1 MCEAL
6 SMVHE
11 VNFFHPYILMTT
23 LNKRLNVFDIK
34 KSFQI
39 TKIFSLGPLKIKYLD
54 FANRILF
61 FLQILFYLYISNYDL
76 IYTRDFSFLV
86 FLSKV
91 PKFLRPKKKV
101 IYEAHRIYYYTSN
114 RVNDLK
120 LEIECIKL
128 ADIFIA
134 ISNGV
139 KQDLIKLG
147 ADEKKIAVIP
157 SGVKLNNYFN
167 EFDGES
173 FRKENNIAHD
183 EIIIVYAG
191 SWEEWKGVDV
201 LVRAYKGVLKKV
213 NNCKL
218 ILIGGNKEEL
228 IKTRELIKS
237 LDISTE
243 KILLVDFVPQ
253 RELVKYLKVS
263 DIGIIPNTK
272 TTLGIRYTSPLK
284 LFEYMAAGLPIV
296 AADLP
301 SMREILTDREALFF
315 EPENEHDL
323 ADKLIHLVEDREK
336 REQMSHLVRERV
348 KDFTFEERSRKVIDV
363 IERAN

>member
-6 SMVHE
+6 SKIHE
-11 VNFFHPYILMTT
+11 VKFYHPFILKSTLDQRLHFFYID
-23 LNKRLNVFDIK
+23 NVFHITRLA
-34 KSFQI
+34 SF
-39 TKIFSLGPLKIKYLD
+39 GPLKNKYLD
-54 FANRILF
+54 FMNRIVF
-61 FLQILFYLYISNYDL
+61 FLQILFLLYFSKYDL

-167 EFDGES
+167 EFDEND
-173 FRKENNIAHD
+173 FRKKINVNND
-183 EIIIVYAG
+183 EFIIIYAG
-191 SWEEWKGVDV
+191 SWEEWKGIEV
-201 LVRAYKGVLKKV
+201 LIRAYREVLKKI
-213 NNCKL
+213 NDCKL
-218 ILIGGNKEEL
+218 ILVGGEKEEF
-228 IKTRELIKS
+228 IKIRQLLEF
-237 LDISTE
+237 LDIDRQRF
-243 KILLVDFVPQ
+243 LLVGFIPQ
-253 RELVKYLKVS
+253 TDVVKYLKIS
-263 DIGIIPNTK
+263 DIGIIPNIK

-296 AADLP
+296 VSDLP
-301 SMREILTDREALFF
+301 SMREILTEKEAEFF

-323 ADKLIHLVEDREK
+323 AVKLIGLINNKVK
-336 REQMSHLVRERV
+336 RERFGFLMRQKVNN
-348 KDFTFEERSRKVIDV
+348 FTYEERCKKVTEI
-363 IERAN
+363 IESMT